1 MNIDVHIFALVA
13 KKLANEASD
22 DELYELNRLLPQ
34 YPNVRNNIKLITE
47 WWDRD
52 DEKRVETNSILRF
65 QNILEQLKNN
75 RFEE

>member
-1 MNIDVHIFALVA
+1 MNIEDHIFALVA

-22 DELYELNRLLPQ
+22 DELYELSRLLPQ